1 MPSKYRILTFL
12 DYDGTKILAGVKT
25 VRTRAGFLCAA
36 GEPFRWVPRV
46 HTSIMF
52 TRSTKGLFLVSRMMS
67 QNAISC
73 GFVH

>member
-1 MPSKYRILTFL
+1 MPSKYRILSFF
-12 DYDGTKILAGVKT
+12 DNDGTKIRVSVKT
-25 VRTRAGFLCAA
+25 VRTRAGFLCAV

-52 TRSTKGLFLVSRMMS
+52 TRSTKRFFLVSGMMS

-73 GFVH
+73 GIVH